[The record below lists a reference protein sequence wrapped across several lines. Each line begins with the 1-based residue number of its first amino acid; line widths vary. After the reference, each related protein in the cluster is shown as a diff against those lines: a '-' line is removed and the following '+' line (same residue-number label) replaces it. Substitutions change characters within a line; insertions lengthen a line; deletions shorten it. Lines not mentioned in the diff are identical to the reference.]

1 MQGSLYVSL
10 SGQVALAN
18 RLDTIARNVANLGT
32 AGYRADEVKFESYLS
47 NAGKDPVA
55 FSSTGDTFI
64 SRATGG
70 LRQTG
75 NDLDVAVDGDGW
87 LAVQTPSGNVYTRD
101 GRMQITADGMLQS
114 VAGNPV
120 LDPGGA
126 PILIDAN
133 AGRIAISRDGMISQN
148 GQPVGAIGLF
158 NIPADAKLTRGA
170 NSGVIPDRPAVP
182 VVDFVGAGIEQGFVE
197 EANVNPILEMSRMIE
212 VTRAFEQITAAT
224 SKSEQSMQ
232 DAIHKLGQ
240 VS

>member
-32 AGYRADEVKFESYLS
+32 AAYRADEVKFESYLS
-47 NAGKDPVA
+47 TAGKDPVA

-64 SRATGG
+64 SRAAGG

-87 LAVQTPSGNVYTRD
+87 LAVQTPAGNVYTRD
-101 GRMQITADGMLQS
+101 GRMKITADGMLQS

-126 PILIDAN
+126 PILIDAS

-158 NIPADAKLTRGA
+158 NIPADAKLSRAA

-182 VVDFVGAGIEQGFVE
+182 VVDFVGAGVEQGFVE
-197 EANVNPILEMSRMIE
+197 EANVNPILEMARLIE
-212 VTRAFEQITAAT
+212 VTRAFEQVTAAT
-224 SKSEQSMQ
+224 GKSEQSMQ